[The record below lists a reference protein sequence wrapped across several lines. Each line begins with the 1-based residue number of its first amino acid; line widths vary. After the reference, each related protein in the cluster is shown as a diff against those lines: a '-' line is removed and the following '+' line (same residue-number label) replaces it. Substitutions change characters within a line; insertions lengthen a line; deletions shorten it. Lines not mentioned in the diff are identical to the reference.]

1 MNKKTFKILAISIF
15 FIFYAS
21 LCVSQ
26 DYGAQINALL
36 QNSKI
41 ISSEIVLE
49 DFIEGKQWT
58 RVIVNLSKPMSFQQI
73 IDFKDMTVRK
83 NLQEAVKTAQ
93 DRVVGRLDPNKV
105 RIIGRFSYIF
115 AFSAEVTLEGIK
127 ELAEIENVLAIEKDN
142 LNRHLLSQGIPLI
155 NASTVRNQYAGEG
168 LAIAICDS
176 GIDYTHPMLGGGG
189 FPNSKVIGGYDTG
202 ENDSD
207 PMPTSLQGAAHGTCC
222 AGIAAGDLGNTGDY
236 IGGVAHNAK
245 LYALKIEA
253 DSGLIW
259 DKAIIDA
266 WEWCITHRYDDPSHP
281 IMIISNSI
289 GGGKYYSVCDG
300 EEIALRDEAANVV
313 AAGMTIF
320 AASGNHGFC
329 EELASPACISHV
341 ISVGAVYDANI
352 GSETGWCISQDS
364 CIGYYTPGCPYFWA
378 CDNSSTSAD
387 LVTCYSNS
395 AGFLDLFAPSN
406 NAYTTDIVGYGGYKA
421 GDYYPDF
428 GGTSAACPYA
438 AGAAACLQSAAKA
451 INGAF
456 LTPSEIR
463 SLLTST
469 GDPVTDIKHGHIS
482 ITKPRVNLGAAVN
495 AIGNVIPLDEAVDN
509 TSLLWTTLDPKWF
522 GQAAVTYYDGDAAQ
536 SGSVSD
542 DQISLIGTTVT
553 GPGTLSFYWKVS
565 SEKDY
570 DFFMF
575 NIDEMNYSSQMSG
588 EVDWHKVT
596 YEIPSGSHTLMWS
609 YTKDGSE
616 SEGSDAGWLD
626 KVEFISG
633 PANDCKGDFDGDGD
647 VDSKDLS
654 DFASEFGRTDC
665 LMP

>member
-1 MNKKTFKILAISIF
+1 MNKKTFKILATAIF
-15 FIFYAS
+15 FIFYAL

-26 DYGAQINALL
+26 DCGAQINGLL
-36 QNSKI
+36 QNPKI
-41 ISSEIVLE
+41 ISPEIVLE
-49 DFIEGKQWT
+49 DFIKGKQWT

-73 IDFKDMTVRK
+73 GDFKNMTFRK

-93 DRVVGRLDPNKV
+93 DRVISHLDPNKV

-127 ELAEIENVLAIEKDN
+127 ELTEIENVLAIEKDK
-142 LNRHLLSQGIPLI
+142 LNQLFLSQGIPLM
-155 NASTVRNQYAGEG
+155 NASTVRNHYAGEG

-207 PMPTSLQGAAHGTCC
+207 PMPSSTFQGAAHGTCC

-245 LYALKIEA
+245 LYALKIEN
-253 DSGLIW
+253 DSGGIW

-266 WEWCITHRYDDPSHP
+266 WEWCITHQYDDLSHP
-281 IMIISNSI
+281 IMIISNSN
-289 GGGKYYSVCDG
+289 GGGIFDSVCDG
-300 EEIALRDEAANVV
+300 ERIALRDEAANVV
-313 AAGMTIF
+313 AAGMALF
-320 AASGNHGFC
+320 AASGNQGFC
-329 EELASPACISHV
+329 KELISPACISHV

-352 GSETGWCISQDS
+352 GSETDTCISQLS
-364 CIGYYTPGCPYFWA
+364 CIGYYHPGCPPDYWA
-378 CDNSSTSAD
+378 CDDSSTYAD

-395 AGFLDLFAPSN
+395 ASFLDIFAPSN
-406 NAYTTDIVGYGGYKA
+406 NAYTTDIVGYGGYNL

-451 INGAF
+451 INGTF
-456 LTPSEIR
+456 LTPFEVR
-463 SLLTST
+463 SLLTNT

-482 ITKPRVNLGAAVN
+482 ITKPRVNLAAAVD
-495 AIGNVIPLDEAVDN
+495 AIENVISLGEAMDN
-509 TSLLWTTLDPKWF
+509 TSLVWATVGDAEWF
-522 GQAAVTYYDGDAAQ
+522 GQTSVTYYDGDAAQ
-536 SGSVSD
+536 SGSISD
-542 DQISLIGTTVT
+542 DQDSSIGTSVT

-565 SEKDY
+565 SEIDY
-570 DFFMF
+570 DFLKFS
-575 NIDEMNYSSQMSG
+575 IDGVTYSQMSG

-596 YEIPSGSHTLMWS
+596 YEIASGSYYLMWS
-609 YTKDGSE
+609 YTKDGSN

-633 PANDCKGDFDGDGD
+633 PANDCEGDFDGDGD
-647 VDSKDLS
+647 VDGSDLAT
-654 DFASEFGRTDC
+654 FAADFGRTDC
-665 LMP
+665 E